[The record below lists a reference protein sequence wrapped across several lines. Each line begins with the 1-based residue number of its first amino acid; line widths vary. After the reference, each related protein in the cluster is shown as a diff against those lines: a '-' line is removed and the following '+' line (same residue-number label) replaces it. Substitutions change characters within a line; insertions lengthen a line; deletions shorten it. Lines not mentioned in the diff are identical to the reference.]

1 MKINPSHPD
10 LRQREKINL
19 NFFKYNLL
27 KYMGWEGLKNQ
38 CIWVKI
44 VEGYEWSN
52 QVFG

>member
-27 KYMGWEGLKNQ
+27 KYMGREGLKNQ